1 MLKELRS
8 GDIIN
13 TDKIESIKRDS
24 DGNGYYTG
32 IGGYMVDLTP
42 EDVKEIMEIVNGKKD

>member
-13 TDKIESIKRDS
+13 TERVESIKRDS
-24 DGNGYYTG
+24 DGNGYYAG
-32 IGGYMVDLTP
+32 IGGYMVELTQ
-42 EDVKEIMEIVNGKKD
+42 EDVREIMEIVNGKKE